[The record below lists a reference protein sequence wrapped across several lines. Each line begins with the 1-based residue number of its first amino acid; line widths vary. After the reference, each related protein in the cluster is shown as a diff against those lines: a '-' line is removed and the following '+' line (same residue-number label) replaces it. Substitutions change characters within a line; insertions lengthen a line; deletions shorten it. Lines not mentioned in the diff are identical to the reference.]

1 MTTPFGTVLCTSITI
16 FATDSCVTQCMFYT
30 QDPSALDFDLALDER
45 MFEHEAPQKPHS
57 SNDRA
62 ERECSNQKTAIRG
75 KWVS

>member
-1 MTTPFGTVLCTSITI
+1 MTTLFSTTVTVFITG
-16 FATDSCVTQCMFYT
+16 SCVPQCMSST

-45 MFEHEAPQKPHS
+45 MFEHEDPQKPHS

-62 ERECSNQKTAIRG
+62 ERERSNQKTAFRG